1 LSVQPSGKPAGSVL
15 VAGAGPVGLVLAS
28 ELARRGVAVRVV
40 DAAQAPS
47 QPPQSRAVLIWP
59 RTLELL
65 RGIGAAQQLA
75 AIGHRLDAIA
85 YRSDGRLLGRVRV
98 GRLPDTPY
106 PYALTLPQY
115 ATEQVLLESLQAC
128 GGRVERGTVVEKVTM
143 GAVST
148 RADVLLRHADG
159 TAEHVT
165 PAWVVGADGAH
176 SAIRKE
182 LGIAFEDDSVD
193 VTFGIADAPVTGPVE
208 RDTLH
213 YCYTPDGAI
222 GVVPL
227 PGGLFR
233 IAVSI
238 PHRDPADPPPASVF
252 ADALRRLAPGLGHL
266 GEPQWTGSF
275 RVRCRIAKSF
285 RHGRVFLAGDAAH
298 VISPAGGQ
306 GMNLGI
312 QDAVNLGWKL
322 AAVSRSTMPPDILD
336 TYQTER
342 RAAARRVAAA
352 TAAQTRWGM
361 LQSRPRIAARDALV
375 RAAAATGVLQ
385 RVVAPLMAQTDV
397 RYATS
402 QVPAL
407 RTARLQAGMRL
418 PVFGAPSHEAGSLPV
433 APGEPALAA
442 DGFTVLTSHAPEAL
456 MAALAEQATVV
467 TAVGPGAPATVR
479 RALGRKAVI
488 VTIRPDGHIAFV
500 APGSAAGVAATRAF
514 LATQLNPG
522 TLTAAPA
529 KPVP

>member
-1 LSVQPSGKPAGSVL
+1 MSAQPSGKPAASVL

-28 ELARRGVAVRVV
+28 ELAGRGVAVRVV
-40 DAAQAPS
+40 DAAQAPG

-65 RGIGAAQQLA
+65 RGIGAAQQLT
-75 AIGHRLDAIA
+75 AIGHQLDAIA
-85 YRSDGRLLGRVRV
+85 YRSNGRLLGRVRI

-115 ATEQVLLESLQAC
+115 TTEQVLLERLHAC
-128 GGRVERGTVVEKVTM
+128 GGQVERGTTVERVTPDA
-143 GAVST
+143 GDNPVE
-148 RADVLLRHADG
+148 VLLRHADG
-159 TAEHVT
+159 TAEHTTVD
-165 PAWVVGADGAH
+165 WLVGADGAH
-176 SAIRKE
+176 SVIRKE
-182 LGIAFEDDSVD
+182 LGIGFEGDSVD

-227 PGGLFR
+227 PDGLFR

-252 ADALRRLAPGLGHL
+252 ATALRRLAPGLGDL
-266 GEPQWTGSF
+266 EEPQWTGSF
-275 RVRCRIAKSF
+275 RVRCRIARSF
-285 RHGRVFLAGDAAH
+285 RRGRVFLAGDAAH

-322 AAVSRSTMPPDILD
+322 AAVSRSAMSPDILD

-342 RAAARRVAAA
+342 RAAAQRVAAV

-397 RYATS
+397 RYADATS
-402 QVPAL
+402 RAPAL
-407 RTARLQAGMRL
+407 RRARPQVGMRL
-418 PVFGAPSHEAGSLPV
+418 PVFAAPSHEAGSPPLV
-433 APGEPALAA
+433 GGTPALAA
-442 DGFTVLTSHAPEAL
+442 DGFTVLTSHEPEAL
-456 MAALAEQATVV
+456 AAALAGKATVV
-467 TAVGPGAPATVR
+467 TAAGSGAPAAVR
-479 RALGRKAVI
+479 QALGREAVI
-488 VTIRPDGHIAFV
+488 VTLRPDGHVAFV
-500 APGSAAGVAATRAF
+500 APGSAVGVAATRAF
-514 LATQLNPG
+514 LATQLNTG
-522 TLTAAPA
+522 TMTAAPG
-529 KPVP
+529 